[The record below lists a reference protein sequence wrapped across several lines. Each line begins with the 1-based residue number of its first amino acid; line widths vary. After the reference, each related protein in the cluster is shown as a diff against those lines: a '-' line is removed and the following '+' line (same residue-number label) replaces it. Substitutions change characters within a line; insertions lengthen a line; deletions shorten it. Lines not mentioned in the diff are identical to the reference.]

1 MITFINVHG
10 WHYSLG
16 ILKGQNDIIN
26 TPHTVIKGDLL
37 EWLTDSG
44 VSVVQQWLSPNGTI
58 NNLVGVQPTTLDDSA
73 VPN

>member
-10 WHYSLG
+10 WLYSLG

-26 TPHTVIKGDLL
+26 TQTHTIIKGDLL

-44 VSVVQQWLSPNGTI
+44 VSVVQQ
-58 NNLVGVQPTTLDDSA
+58 
-73 VPN
+73 